1 MTEIVIY
8 RADDG
13 TDFEDETE
21 CREYEFAGNTKDCQY
36 SLLNSNFRL
45 LDHTIP
51 NSYDYCS
58 YIFVPNEQAMED
70 LSDNWDEDLIGS
82 VCPDFIGYGALC
94 GLYAYDHDREEWFH
108 VGEKIAELQ
117 DMADQ
122 AMEVINNN

>member
-1 MTEIVIY
+1 MEEIVIY
-8 RADDG
+8 RAFDG
-13 TDFEDETE
+13 KDFEDEDE
-21 CREYEFAGNTKDCQY
+21 CREYEFAENTKGCQY
-36 SLLNSNFRL
+36 SLLNSCFRL

-58 YIFVPNEQAMED
+58 YIFVPNEEAMEN

-82 VCPDFIGYGALC
+82 CCPDFVGYGALC

-122 AMEVINNN
+122 AMNAINGA

>member
-1 MTEIVIY
+1 MQEIVIY

-36 SLLNSNFRL
+36 SLLNSSFRI

-58 YIFVPNEQAMED
+58 YIFVPNAQAMED
-70 LSDNWDEDLIGS
+70 LSDNWDADLIGS
-82 VCPDFIGYGALC
+82 YCPDFICYGALT

-117 DMADQ
+117 DIADR
-122 AMEVINNN
+122 AMEVINGA

>member
-21 CREYEFAGNTKDCQY
+21 CREYEFAGNTKNCQY
-36 SLLNSNFRL
+36 SLLNSCFRL

-51 NSYDYCS
+51 NAYDYCS

-82 VCPDFIGYGALC
+82 CCPDFVGYGALP

-122 AMEVINNN
+122 ALSVINNN